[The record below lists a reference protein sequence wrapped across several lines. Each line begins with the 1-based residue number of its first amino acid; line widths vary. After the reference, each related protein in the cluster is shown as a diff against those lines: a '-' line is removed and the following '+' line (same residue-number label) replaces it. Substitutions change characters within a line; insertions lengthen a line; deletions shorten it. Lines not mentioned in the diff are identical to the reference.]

1 MDSAEKLPFQLSLKV
16 QFKYQKKVWIN
27 NVLFYLGIAKGAINI
42 MEKPDNQVLTSLSN
56 AVKLHRVEHLAAET
70 LPIVGKTCH
79 VTEKTFQFVY
89 NILGITGRT
98 VPNLIKDLAKISG
111 ILTVAFVMADITI
124 LIKDLCSEHP
134 SVELIDKLEEKLK
147 VC

>member
-1 MDSAEKLPFQLSLKV
+1 
-16 QFKYQKKVWIN
+16 
-27 NVLFYLGIAKGAINI
+27 
-42 MEKPDNQVLTSLSN
+42 MEKPDNQVLTSLSK
-56 AVKLHRVEHLAAET
+56 AVKLHHVEHLAVET

-147 VC
+147 VCWLQLVIVFGNTVNLSGAT